1 MKYIKRKEKLWQSS
15 IMIYFIISITESET
29 CHNIPPLKHNKGGN
43 EKQVRTQVGS
53 KIIIT
58 KL

>member
-15 IMIYFIISITESET
+15 IVIYFITESET

>member
-1 MKYIKRKEKLWQSS
+1 MKNIKRKEKLWQSS

-43 EKQVRTQVGS
+43 EKQVRT
-53 KIIIT
+53 
-58 KL
+58 KLDQRSS